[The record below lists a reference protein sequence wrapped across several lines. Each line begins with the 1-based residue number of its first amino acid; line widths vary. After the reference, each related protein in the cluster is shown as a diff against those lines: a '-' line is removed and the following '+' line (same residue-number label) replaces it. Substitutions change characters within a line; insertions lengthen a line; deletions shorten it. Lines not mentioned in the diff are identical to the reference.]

1 MDNNTQVQRK
11 SCLTLTSQR
20 PTHIPALQRTRF
32 SQRVPTPRSFRLS
45 NAPPRRD
52 ADRRAW
58 TLTSVQQ
65 LPTGR
70 GTAHGH
76 LRLSNSFQ
84 RTHTVGSARTLITSV
99 TSTYPTRGAPSIKT
113 RDHRAFTP
121 ANRRST
127 HSNSPT
133 GSNTT
138 PDTTAVPPLK
148 IPNRFQR
155 ESSPTLTS
163 NPLRRPVPPNKYQR
177 DFPPTLI
184 SQRPTDLGPV
194 IHQLQL

>member
-65 LPTGR
+65 PPTGR

-138 PDTTAVPPLK
+138 PDTTAVPAQNPQQVPTRVE
-148 IPNRFQR
+148 PNVNIQPPSAAGTPQQVPTRFP
-155 ESSPTLTS
+155 SNINFPT
-163 NPLRRPVPPNKYQR
+163 PN
-177 DFPPTLI
+177 
-184 SQRPTDLGPV
+184 
-194 IHQLQL
+194 